1 MRKILLI
8 LILSLLLSSLSGCR
22 LGLPQIG
29 VSAYPVE
36 YLVNRIAKDKVNV
49 ILLSQ
54 GPVMTRATPIADFS
68 AQLEKLDVFFQM
80 GQLEPYV
87 SAYLSDLSESRLQVI
102 DLVGQAGVY
111 AFKRYTVSYVGD
123 EEFTV
128 IDPYYEGELFDTID
142 QYTTDPYLWL
152 DPITMTSM
160 ASTITKWLVKA
171 YPEQKT
177 FFETNFAQL
186 EVELANMDANYQAL
200 KDSSIALVSLNPSFG
215 SWQKAYGIHIYPV
228 VLSRYGVLPSAD
240 QLSEIIARIRADGV
254 THIIND
260 PLMSEDMRVLYD
272 ALKTQLGLDE
282 VVLHSL
288 SFLTEDDAGAQKDYM
303 TIMYEN
309 LNALIELTQ

>member
-1 MRKILLI
+1 MRKILII
-8 LILSLLLSSLSGCR
+8 LILSLVLGSLTGCR

-49 ILLSQ
+49 VMLSQ
-54 GPVMTRATPIADFS
+54 GPVMTRATPVADFS
-68 AQLEKLDVFFQM
+68 DQLEKLDVFFQM

-111 AFKRYTVSYVGD
+111 AFKRYTVSYVGNQ
-123 EEFTV
+123 EFTV
-128 IDPYYEGELFDTID
+128 IDPYYDGELFETID

-171 YPEQKT
+171 YPEQKA

-200 KDSSIALVSLNPSFG
+200 KNSSIALVSLNPSFG

-228 VLSRYGVLPSAD
+228 VLSRYGVLPNAD
-240 QLSEIIARIRADGV
+240 QLAAIIARIRADGV

-260 PLMSEDMRVLYD
+260 PLMSDDMRVLYE
-272 ALKTQLGLDE
+272 AIKTQLGLDE

-288 SFLTEDDAGAQKDYM
+288 SFLTEDDLSTQKDYM

>member
-8 LILSLLLSSLSGCR
+8 LIVSLVLGSLTGCR

-49 ILLSQ
+49 VMLSQ
-54 GPVMTRATPIADFS
+54 GPVMTRATPVADFS
-68 AQLEKLDVFFQM
+68 NQLEKLDVFFQM

-87 SAYLSDLSESRLQVI
+87 SAYISDLSESRLQVI

-111 AFKRYTVSYVGD
+111 AFKRYTVSYVGSQ
-123 EEFTV
+123 EFTV
-128 IDPYYEGELFDTID
+128 IDPYYEGELFETID

-171 YPEQKT
+171 YPEQKA

-200 KDSSIALVSLNPSFG
+200 KNSSIALVSLNPSFG

-228 VLSRYGVLPSAD
+228 VLSRYGVLPSAN
-240 QLSEIIARIRADGV
+240 QLVEIIARIRADGV

-260 PLMSEDMRVLYD
+260 PLMSDDMRVLFD
-272 ALKTQLGLDE
+272 AIKAELGLDE
-282 VVLHSL
+282 VALHSL
-288 SFLTEDDAGAQKDYM
+288 SFLTEDDLSTQKDYM